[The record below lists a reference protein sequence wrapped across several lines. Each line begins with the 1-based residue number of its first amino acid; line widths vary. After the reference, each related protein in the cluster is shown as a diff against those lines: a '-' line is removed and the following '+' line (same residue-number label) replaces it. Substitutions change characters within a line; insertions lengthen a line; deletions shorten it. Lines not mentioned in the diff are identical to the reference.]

1 MTVITSIERC
11 TPRTSSEKR
20 IPASMYGCGLPVD
33 SVGVSPDHPHPL
45 GRRLAAPSPVPLA
58 GHIIGF
64 AVRVD
69 KTGTV
74 RSLLLPWTVP
84 C

>member
-1 MTVITSIERC
+1 MVATEDARPGHPLSTLFVHPFSDC
-11 TPRTSSEKR
+11 N
-20 IPASMYGCGLPVD
+20 LVVD

>member
-1 MTVITSIERC
+1 MVATEDAR
-11 TPRTSSEKR
+11 PGH
-20 IPASMYGCGLPVD
+20 PLPTLFVRPFSDRNLVVD